1 MQKNTK
7 EWIQY
12 GSAVGMLLSGVALT
26 FLCFFLNHYHIEDSV
41 LLYVAQ
47 CLVYAGSIFGVAIY
61 IHSKFGEVRSDLQ
74 RWLTDKDSKG
84 EKEARHGEKH

>member
-1 MQKNTK
+1 MQRNTK

-12 GSAVGMLLSGVALT
+12 GSAVGMLVSGVALT
-26 FLCFFLNHYHIEDSV
+26 FLCFFLNSYRIEDSV

-61 IHSKFGEVRSDLQ
+61 INSKFGEVKSDIQ
-74 RWLTDKDSKG
+74 RWMTAGGSHGGNG
-84 EKEARHGEKH
+84 ERRGKN